1 MTQTDPKP
9 PDARHI
15 LDNQTA
21 CVADYLRRGLQ
32 GADAFDLVSA
42 YFSIYGYEMLAREM
56 DAVARTRFLFGD
68 PSSVSELDPGYL
80 ESKAFQYGEDG
91 LSPTFALSQKS
102 LAKRCEAWAKSEG
115 VEIRSIR
122 KANFLHGKMYL
133 AGAFDTPSVGVVGSS
148 NFTQRGLGGGA
159 SPNIEINL
167 AVENPADLAE
177 LRAWFDNLWA
187 DDELTKDAKGEFMD
201 ALARLG
207 MNYSPE
213 SVYYKTLLELFREDM
228 DALAGG
234 DADLESAGFSDSQ
247 IWRALYNFQKDGVK
261 SVISKLRRHNGCILA
276 DSVGLG
282 KTYTALAVIKYCE
295 SRNERVLVLC
305 PKKLERNWSLYQA
318 ANNDANNPFPEDR
331 FGYTLLAH
339 TDLSRDRGMSG
350 GIDLANFNWSNFDT
364 VVIDE
369 SHNFRNDGGKR
380 YERLLNEVIKGGA
393 RTKVLMLS
401 ATPVNTSLLD
411 LRNQIYL
418 MTEKRENAFSESLGV
433 REIRKIMEDAQ
444 REFLLWEGGLS
455 GGGVRDK
462 ARLMDRLGADFL
474 RLLDGVS
481 ISRSRRQIERF
492 YKDDLKCVG
501 GFPKRETPVNL
512 YPPTDERGELS
523 YDPIAAAIERF
534 ELSIYLP
541 INYRRVGAT
550 LRQIHTAENLIGMIR
565 TNFLKRLESSPRS
578 LALTLRR
585 VIEKI
590 DRLLEKIGK
599 FQKKHPNAAA
609 PIPPGVGLRQGF
621 LLETPAPYEETVDEF
636 DIPDGETVD
645 DYVTLSEDVDD
656 EDFVV
661 SQKDRSF
668 HFSELDVARWKADME
683 SDRATLQGV
692 LDSVKKVTPDR
703 DGKLLKIR
711 ELIREKA
718 NNPTPDRDGKPN
730 RKTLLFTTFKDT
742 AIYLYDNLKAAADEL
757 DIGMAMVS
765 GDLTR
770 ATVGENG
777 FNDIL
782 SNFAPKARGRKV
794 GGADIDLLIAT
805 DCISEGQNLQ
815 DCDRVINYDI
825 HWNPVRIIQR
835 FGRIDRIGGRSASVR
850 MVNFWP
856 TTDMDAYLRLQ
867 SRVRARMA
875 LADAAATG
883 DANPLDEDAAARELQ
898 FRDNQLMRL
907 KEEAIA
913 LEDLEDVPTLGDFT
927 FGDFVAQL
935 MRYLEANRAELEKMP
950 PGVYAVADPEPNAA
964 PYAANPGVIFC
975 LRRRPP
981 PRAEDAG
988 ANADTDAA
996 AKPDADAKRDPR
1008 EKVVSPKHPYY
1019 LVCVTPDGGVAAD
1032 CANLRKTL
1040 AVFGAAA
1047 MGKAEALLPLCDAF
1061 DRQTKHGRDMALYN
1075 ALLNAAVE
1083 DIRRL
1088 NDDVQINSIGMFA
1101 DLDSVIPV
1109 QSDAPSG
1116 SADFELVTWL
1126 VIMGNDKG

>member
-1 MTQTDPKP
+1 MTQIDPKP
-9 PDARHI
+9 PAARHI

-21 CVADYLRRGLQ
+21 DVADYLRRGLQ

-80 ESKAFQYGEDG
+80 ESKSFEYGEDG
-91 LSPTFALSQKS
+91 LSPTFALTQKP
-102 LAKRCEAWAKSEG
+102 LAERCEAWAKSEG

-122 KANFLHGKMYL
+122 KSNFLHGKMYL
-133 AGAFDTPSVGVVGSS
+133 AGAFDTPNVGVVGSS
-148 NFTQRGLGGGA
+148 NFTRRGLGGGA

-167 AVENPADLAE
+167 AVENAADLAE

-187 DDELTKDAKGEFMD
+187 DDELTKDAKDDFLK

-213 SVYYKTLLELFREDM
+213 AVYYKTLLELFREDM

-234 DADLESAGFSDSQ
+234 DVDLDSAGFADSQ
-247 IWRALYNFQKDGVK
+247 IWDALYNFQKDGVK

-455 GGGVRDK
+455 RGAARDK

-492 YKDDLKCVG
+492 YERDLKCVG

-523 YDPIAAAIERF
+523 YDPIAADIERF
-534 ELSIYLP
+534 TLSIYFPADYQL
-541 INYRRVGAT
+541 VGAT
-550 LRQIHTAENLIGMIR
+550 ARQIQTGRNLVGMMK

-578 LALTLRR
+578 LALTLSR
-585 VIEKI
+585 VIENMDETLKDIRGYMSRSPIVAPSPDLGLMPGLMFEMKPADDKI
-590 DRLLEKIGK
+590 VGG
-599 FQKKHPNAAA
+599 HA
-609 PIPPGVGLRQGF
+609 PPVDVIDDDDFIITQSDKRAF
-621 LLETPAPYEETVDEF
+621 LA
-636 DIPDGETVD
+636 
-645 DYVTLSEDVDD
+645 
-656 EDFVV
+656 
-661 SQKDRSF
+661 
-668 HFSELDVARWKADME
+668 SELDLRRWQADIE
-683 SDRATLQGV
+683 NDRATLQSV

-718 NNPTPDRDGKPN
+718 NNPTPDQDGKPN

-757 DIGMAMVS
+757 KIGMAMVS

-815 DCDRVINYDI
+815 DCDLVINYDI

-856 TTDMDAYLRLQ
+856 TSDMDAYLRLQ

-981 PRAEDAG
+981 PPAEDAG

-1019 LVCVTPDGGVAAD
+1019 LVYAAPDGRIAAD

-1061 DRQTKHGRDMALYN
+1061 DRQTKHGQDMALYN
-1075 ALLNAAVE
+1075 ALLSAAVE

-1101 DLDSVIPV
+1101 DLDSVIPP
-1109 QSDAPSG
+1109 QADAPSG